1 VVSEERIELNALFE
15 IFYSFEAAD
24 VLKEVKVA
32 VSVDAGSNESVPVH
46 ALQLYV
52 CVVCLEGE
60 VKRLAE
66 VNVRTLDSVHVLTSH
81 LKLVEVKVFGED
93 LHLNYYY
100 DNNFNQ
106 LLLLRS
112 ICTAL
117 TVTELAGF
125 GFFSRHLLYGRD
137 SAFTG
142 LF

>member
-1 VVSEERIELNALFE
+1 M
-15 IFYSFEAAD
+15 
-24 VLKEVKVA
+24 
-32 VSVDAGSNESVPVH
+32 H
-46 ALQLYV
+46 ALQLDV

-66 VNVRTLDSVHVLTSH
+66 VNVRTLDGVHVLTSH

-125 GFFSRHLLYGRD
+125 GFFSRHLL
-137 SAFTG
+137 
-142 LF
+142 